1 MMRLRTMWLNSGKTL
16 LGWRKRCFLNILGAL
31 SWTREFPP
39 LSVFRYNAPSVLE
52 MERPI
57 TSRITRPYRSE
68 EEAQF
73 ETSIRPQSL
82 QEFVG
87 QKLALDNLSV
97 FIQAARQRN
106 EALDHTLL
114 FGPPGLGKTT
124 LAQIIAH
131 ELGVDFRATS
141 GPILAKAGDLAAI
154 LTNLTPRSVFF
165 IDEIHRLNP
174 SVEET
179 LYSAME
185 DFKIDIMI
193 GEGPAAKALRL
204 DLQPFT
210 LIGATT
216 RSGLLAQPL
225 RERFGIPLR
234 LQFYDTSELSQIIKR
249 AANIL
254 HVGIEERAAEE
265 IAKRSRGT
273 PRIAGRLLRRVRDFA
288 LILGDNSQHVVVTYA
303 VAQHALERLEV
314 DVLGLDAQDLRY
326 LRLLA
331 EYYNGGPAGIETL
344 AAAMAEDRGT
354 LEDMVEPFLLQQGF
368 IQRTARGRV
377 LTNLAHQH
385 LRIASHVE
393 KGTESDV
400 E

>member
-1 MMRLRTMWLNSGKTL
+1 MSLHVLSGQ
-16 LGWRKRCFLNILGAL
+16 CA
-31 SWTREFPP
+31 
-39 LSVFRYNAPSVLE
+39 
-52 MERPI
+52 
-57 TSRITRPYRSE
+57 SE
-68 EEAQF
+68 GEAQF
-73 ETSIRPQSL
+73 ESSIRPRAL
-82 QEFVG
+82 REFTG
-87 QKLALDNLSV
+87 QRQALDNLSI
-97 FIQAARQRN
+97 FITAARQRQ

-124 LAQIIAH
+124 LAQIIAN
-131 ELGVDFRATS
+131 ELGADFRATS

-154 LTNLTPRSVFF
+154 LTNLSPYSVFF

-193 GEGPAAKALRL
+193 GEGPAARSLRL
-204 DLQPFT
+204 DLPPFT
-210 LIGATT
+210 LVGATT

-234 LQFYDTSELSQIIKR
+234 LQFYEVEDLARIVAR
-249 AANIL
+249 ASRVLGVNIEND
-254 HVGIEERAAEE
+254 GADE

-273 PRIAGRLLRRVRDFA
+273 PRIAVRLLRRVRDFA
-288 LILGDNSQHVVVTYA
+288 YVLTKDEHAAITYGI
-303 VAQHALERLEV
+303 AQHSLEQLSV
-314 DVLGLDAQDLRY
+314 DMLGLDAQDIKY
-326 LRLLA
+326 LRILA
-331 EYYNGGPAGIETL
+331 EYYKGGPAGIDTL

-354 LEDMVEPFLLQQGF
+354 IEDMIEPYLLQQGF

-377 LTNLAHQH
+377 LSDLAFRH
-385 LRIASHVE
+385 LGLE
-393 KGTESDV
+393 KGSREGNTEW

>member
-1 MMRLRTMWLNSGKTL
+1 MSFRLVSDQ
-16 LGWRKRCFLNILGAL
+16 CA
-31 SWTREFPP
+31 
-39 LSVFRYNAPSVLE
+39 
-52 MERPI
+52 
-57 TSRITRPYRSE
+57 SE
-68 EEAQF
+68 VEEQF
-73 ETSIRPQSL
+73 ETSIRPKSL
-82 QEFVG
+82 RDFTG
-87 QKLALDNLSV
+87 QTQALENLSI
-97 FIQAARQRN
+97 FITAARQRG
-106 EALDHTLL
+106 ESLDHTLL

-124 LAQIIAH
+124 LAQIIAN
-131 ELGVDFRATS
+131 ELRVEFRATS

-154 LTNLTPRSVFF
+154 LTNLSPHSVFF

-193 GEGPAAKALRL
+193 GEGPAARALRL
-204 DLQPFT
+204 DLPPFT
-210 LIGATT
+210 LVGATT

-234 LQFYDTSELSQIIKR
+234 LQFYEVADLTKIVTR
-249 AANIL
+249 AARVLNVSINED
-254 HVGIEERAAEE
+254 GAGE

-288 LILGDNSQHVVVTYA
+288 CVFSKDESAIITYGI
-303 VAQHALERLEV
+303 AQRALEQLSV
-314 DVLGLDAQDLRY
+314 DMLGLDSQDVKY
-326 LRLLA
+326 LRMLA
-331 EYYNGGPAGIETL
+331 EYYKGGPAGIDTL

-354 LEDMVEPFLLQQGF
+354 IEDMIEPYLLQQGF

-377 LTNLAHQH
+377 LTDLAFKH
-385 LRIASHVE
+385 LGMERDKHGIEGS
-393 KGTESDV
+393 SDW

>member
-1 MMRLRTMWLNSGKTL
+1 MPSQMVARQCLSEGE
-16 LGWRKRCFLNILGAL
+16 AL
-31 SWTREFPP
+31 
-39 LSVFRYNAPSVLE
+39 
-52 MERPI
+52 
-57 TSRITRPYRSE
+57 
-68 EEAQF
+68 F

-82 QEFVG
+82 REFVG
-87 QKLALDNLSV
+87 QKQTLENLSV
-97 FIQAARQRN
+97 FIQAAKQRH

-204 DLQPFT
+204 DLPPFT

-234 LQFYDTSELSQIIKR
+234 LQFYETAELAQIIKR
-249 AANIL
+249 AASIL
-254 HVGIEERAAEE
+254 QVGIEEKGAEE
-265 IAKRSRGT
+265 IARRSRGT

-288 LILGDNSQHVVVTYA
+288 LILGDQPRHTVITYA
-303 VAQHALERLEV
+303 IAQHALEKLEV
-314 DVLGLDAQDLRY
+314 DAAGLDAQDVKY
-326 LRLLA
+326 LRILA
-331 EYYNGGPAGIETL
+331 EYYSGGPAGIETL

-368 IQRTARGRV
+368 IQRTARGRC
-377 LTNLAHQH
+377 LTNLAYQH
-385 LRIASHVE
+385 LHLIPSGEAE
-393 KGTESDV
+393 IESDV